1 MAVREQR
8 AAQTPVAE
16 LKEEREGTHVISPEE
31 TTLFTGACRRSP
43 EPWIFSS
50 GLTSLGSRARGS
62 TEFLDADPV

>member
-31 TTLFTGACRRSP
+31 TPYLPAHVAGHQSRGYSP
-43 EPWIFSS
+43 R
-50 GLTSLGSRARGS
+50 GSRPLVREPEARPS
-62 TEFLDADPV
+62 S